1 MNTAAMRTT
10 TIRFLL
16 ANIFLAG
23 IAGGLAGGELVE
35 VSLVPDGSADP
46 PGDRI
51 DVSLVLEAGDS
62 AAKVQV
68 RALLVTPD
76 NEEGVARVKAREGSN
91 NRDAAGHFELSQLVG
106 RPPPPFGQP
115 GLALTVPVVIPYKDL
130 AVEPGDYLLGYEVR
144 LIAGGKVAATMPTR
158 LTMLTVTDQ
167 TREQMLV
174 VETSKR
180 EEMETRVRPAT
191 VIRGGMVTEETF
203 DETVTVERFEMQ
215 QTMHEVSIPGEF
227 ARSEVVARAFAAAD
241 GPPPPAPDAAA
252 ALPSNTFVPE
262 PRRRIYFAT
271 NRKYLPREEK
281 PDERF
286 PAERIEPTEPVTWG
300 NCLVSI
306 PIHHHKEGR
315 LETPPRNWWSTP
327 DPTRHFLI
335 EAVATFPSRRDFEA
349 SLGPNDVLLYIHGY
363 NNSFSDAV
371 LRTAQLQHD
380 LQFPGKSI
388 AFCWPSAGKGI
399 FRRDLF
405 DFETNDARLAY
416 QHDKAQSEN
425 SYKRLSGVL
434 QSLINLPSPTSGP
447 PRKIHLIAH
456 SMGNRVLSLAIQD
469 LKARGQ
475 LPPDNKP
482 FANIILIA
490 ADLEGST
497 FASVLP
503 TFVAATERLSFYY
516 SKDDLA
522 LLLSQG
528 LAANRPIGLDPVFNE
543 GMDTI
548 CADGANS
555 RYFGGGHLYLGASP
569 GILHDLRLLINNRHP
584 PDKRLPPLLE
594 KRPAGNLAGYFFWVF
609 PP

>member
-1 MNTAAMRTT
+1 MR
-10 TIRFLL
+10 
-16 ANIFLAG
+16 IFRCLLAG
-23 IAGGLAGGELVE
+23 IVLVTTAGALLAGELVD

-51 DVSLVLEAGDS
+51 DVSLMLEAGDS
-62 AAKVQV
+62 AAKLQV

-76 NEEGVARVKAREGSN
+76 TEEGVTRIKAREGSN
-91 NRDAAGHFELSQLVG
+91 NRDVAGNFELSQLVG
-106 RPPPPFGQP
+106 KPPPAYGQP
-115 GLALTVPVVIPYKDL
+115 GVALTIPVVIPYKDL
-130 AVEPGDYLLGYEVR
+130 AIEPGDYKLGYEVR
-144 LIAGGKVAATMPTR
+144 LLAGGKVAATMPTR
-158 LTMLTVTDQ
+158 VTELTVTDQ
-167 TREQMLV
+167 TREQMEVL
-174 VETSKR
+174 ETVKR

-191 VIRGGMVTEETF
+191 VIRNGEVREETF
-203 DETVTVERFEMQ
+203 DETVTVERSEVQ
-215 QTMHEVSIPGEF
+215 PKTHDVSIPGEF
-227 ARSEVVARAFAAAD
+227 LRSEGGIRAFSVTEA
-241 GPPPPAPDAAA
+241 PTVAPDAAA
-252 ALPSNTFVPE
+252 AVPSNTFVAE

-271 NRKYLPREEK
+271 NRKYLPHEETAN
-281 PDERF
+281 ERF

-315 LETPPRNWWSTP
+315 LETPPRNWWTTP
-327 DPTRHFLI
+327 DPTKHFLI

-416 QHDKAQSEN
+416 QHDKAQAEN

-434 QSLINLPSPTSGP
+434 QSLINLPPPASGP
-447 PRKIHLIAH
+447 PRKIHVIAH
-456 SMGNRVLSLAIQD
+456 SMGNRLLSLAIQD

-475 LPPDNKP
+475 LPPENKP
-482 FANIILIA
+482 FSNIILVA

-503 TFVAATERLSFYY
+503 TIVGATERLSFYY

-528 LAANRPIGLDPVFNE
+528 LATNRPIGLDPVFNE

-594 KRPAGNLAGYFFWVF
+594 KRPAGNLEGYFFWVF
-609 PP
+609 AP